1 LELNVEYMDFKI
13 ILISIVLLALAF
25 AGLMIKILSRP
36 GSEFP
41 RGSCLGY
48 GSDTNEGP
56 EKCAVCDLKNTD
68 KCPSDISSEKKM
80 RSEC

>member
-1 LELNVEYMDFKI
+1 MDIKM

-41 RGSCLGY
+41 QSSCRGY

-56 EKCAVCDLKNTD
+56 KKCAVCDLKNTK
-68 KCPSDISSEKKM
+68 KCPSDVLSEIK
-80 RSEC
+80 